1 MKNLQ
6 VQVNLNRKLSD
17 TCRQGECG
25 SMLTQHSITME
36 LNSIH
41 KMKTTAYYTSLFLF
55 SIFVC
60 FQYKNLILKLQRK
73 EILVKKKKKE
83 LLVCITYL
91 QDWFLHFLQV
101 KIWDFFFSFVCFCLK
116 VSQGMWRWLWLP
128 ATLQRSSGL
137 FVPPVPCDWRPVFLF
152 PPSLPCLCLIMR
164 DCVGAFMLLQ

>member
-73 EILVKKKKKE
+73 EILVKKKKKRTS
-83 LLVCITYL
+83 C
-91 QDWFLHFLQV
+91 LHYIFTRL
-101 KIWDFFFSFVCFCLK
+101 IFAFSASENLGFFFFIRL
-116 VSQGMWRWLWLP
+116 
-128 ATLQRSSGL
+128 
-137 FVPPVPCDWRPVFLF
+137 FLF
-152 PPSLPCLCLIMR
+152 KSESGHVALI
-164 DCVGAFMLLQ
+164 VTASHSTEK